1 MRKPILRPWW
11 VLVLA
16 LILCLAFSRFSGAT
30 GDETEPLTG
39 TRVNI
44 SGYEGILRA
53 MEVPA
58 ALLAI
63 KELGIGQPPFLKELE
78 TVEAYGVD
86 SSRSGVL
93 QKGTERVHVFKLTF
107 RSEGQAVASL
117 NLRRQRS
124 APRPGLMV
132 EDPMNTRNPSFG
144 LFFDGTSWS
153 GFRRKQEVLILLKGA
168 VSQEDFFRIMEKVF
182 EGEGKSDA
190 ATDRT
195 IRIGL
200 LGTFR
205 GPLAMQGIEMRDGA
219 LLALDQARQGEGM
232 RGPAF
237 ELIVADDQGDPEEAI
252 RQAKRLIEVERV
264 SALLGPLE
272 SRSALALIPVVSEA
286 RIPMITLATH
296 PDLTRPLHRYV
307 FRGNISDEDLGRIIA
322 DYTAISTVGE
332 EVAVL
337 YEDSPYGRAGME
349 IVRQRLRRWGVEPK
363 AVERYVSGSL
373 DFRAQMARFQQAGVK
388 VVVVYGTMVDA
399 RALMQAIVTSGLRAR
414 VVASSG
420 WESGQLLSMVPE
432 GLEVVVAGYT
442 HLSGEPDAD
451 QFPSWIPFHK
461 AFRDRYGRD
470 PDPVAG
476 HAYSNM
482 LCLLEAMARVKFDPA
497 RIVEGLEATENFLTV
512 FDHFINYHDGNHD
525 GMRYINFSAYR
536 NGRVEL
542 AAKDKS
548 LDATKMREEG
558 IVVEAA
564 GYRGVLSPMPPNAA
578 AFFAL
583 HIGFGHPPFMKQI
596 REMGLYGGFRSDYE
610 FHGIKDAYSGTVS
623 QGVNKIVVVKMVF
636 RSPERAIA
644 VLDLEATKEALEG
657 KTRLGRRPEEMRDT
671 ESGVSYA
678 EGEWSAYRRRGST
691 LVFAKGVVPLK
702 DLKAVLDALP

>member
-1 MRKPILRPWW
+1 MFKPILRLWYA
-11 VLVLA
+11 LA
-16 LILCLAFSRFSGAT
+16 LPLVFCLAFSLSSVAGT
-30 GDETEPLTG
+30 GGGEAEFVPEIKLSI
-39 TRVNI
+39 N
-44 SGYEGILRA
+44 GYEGVLRV

-63 KELGIGQPPFLKELE
+63 KELEIGQPPFLKELE
-78 TVEAYGVD
+78 TVEAYGLD
-86 SSRSGVL
+86 SSQSGVL
-93 QKGTERVHVFKLTF
+93 QKGAARVHVFKLTF
-107 RSEGQAVASL
+107 RSEGQAVTSL

-132 EDPMNTRNPSFG
+132 EDPMNTRNPFFG

-153 GFRRKQEVLILLKGA
+153 GFRRVKEVLILLKGA
-168 VSQEDFFRIMEKVF
+168 VPQEDFFRIMEKVF
-182 EGEGKSDA
+182 EGKGKT
-190 ATDRT
+190 TDQV

-200 LGTFR
+200 LGTFK

-219 LLALDQARQGEGM
+219 LLALDQVRQREGV
-232 RGPAF
+232 RGHSF
-237 ELIVADDQGDPEEAI
+237 ELIVADDRGDPEEAV
-252 RQAKRLIEVERV
+252 RQAKRLIEVEKV
-264 SALLGPLE
+264 SAILGPVNSGL
-272 SRSALALIPVVSEA
+272 ALALIPVVAEA

-332 EVAVL
+332 DVALL

-349 IVRQRLRRWGVEPK
+349 IVRQRLRRWGIEPL

-373 DFRAQMARFQQAGVK
+373 DFRAQMARFQQTRVK
-388 VVVVYGTMVDA
+388 TLIVYGTMVDA
-399 RALMQAIVTSGLRAR
+399 KTVMQAITTSGLRTR

-432 GLEVVVAGYT
+432 GLEVVVAGYA
-442 HLSGEPDAD
+442 HLSGEPDMD
-451 QFPSWIPFHK
+451 QFPSWVSFRR
-461 AFRDRYGRD
+461 AFRDRYGRN

-476 HAYSNM
+476 YAYSNM
-482 LCLLEAMARVKFDPA
+482 LCLLEAMERVRFDRE

-512 FDHFINYHDGNHD
+512 FDHFINYHDENHD

-536 NGRVEL
+536 KGRVEL

-548 LDATKMREEG
+548 LDATKMREKELS
-558 IVVEAA
+558 IEVA
-564 GYRGVLSPMPPNAA
+564 GYQGVLSPMPPNAA

-596 REMGLYGGFRSDYE
+596 REMGFYGGFRSDYE
-610 FHGIKDAYSGTVS
+610 FYGIKYAYSGTVS
-623 QGVNKIVVVKMVF
+623 QGVKKIVVVKMVF
-636 RSPERAIA
+636 RSPERAVA
-644 VLDLEATKEALEG
+644 VLNLEATKETLEG
-657 KTRLGRRPEEMRDT
+657 KTRLERRPEEMRDT

-678 EGEWSAYRRRGST
+678 EGEWSAYQRKGST

-702 DLKAVLDALP
+702 DLKAVLDALL